1 MNSRDVSDVR
11 ARETKEHE
19 RESAR
24 EASAAIVRR
33 PTPTGKVDVSR
44 QEMLEALAREL
55 DETESLLGTT
65 KRTTEGERAMSVG
78 FFVRWWRAIR
88 RRDVVRDHVAA
99 RGGARRRRSRAKR
112 SAGARVSAMGSAT
125 ETREMERNNDGH
137 VCVCVRGRTDVCR

>member
-1 MNSRDVSDVR
+1 MSRANANAIANAVTPSVATASRALSSVASSARARDAVATDGVTAFAEASIVNSRDVSDVR

-55 DETESLLGTT
+55 DETE
-65 KRTTEGERAMSVG
+65 
-78 FFVRWWRAIR
+78 
-88 RRDVVRDHVAA
+88 
-99 RGGARRRRSRAKR
+99 
-112 SAGARVSAMGSAT
+112 
-125 ETREMERNNDGH
+125 
-137 VCVCVRGRTDVCR
+137 

>member
-1 MNSRDVSDVR
+1 MGRPRRRLSMSRANANAIANAKARDVSDVR
-11 ARETKEHE
+11 ARETKELE

-65 KRTTEGERAMSVG
+65 KRTTEGERAMSVASL
-78 FFVRWWRAIR
+78 FA
-88 RRDVVRDHVAA
+88 
-99 RGGARRRRSRAKR
+99 GG
-112 SAGARVSAMGSAT
+112 
-125 ETREMERNNDGH
+125 ERY
-137 VCVCVRGRTDVCR
+137 V